1 MKKEPSFHH
10 VQIGMVGMQALAR
23 GEFELSLGKW
33 VCPRCHL
40 VRPGCGAIDVRIEDD
55 GPIEKPLGIEAK
67 SGLGLVWTQFLD
79 PLGPELVA
87 SELYLGS
94 VMRGNGDVVKG
105 WSTFHGRHRVIVRGS
120 KKSLNYRRCQA
131 CGRKSYMAD
140 GPYYLCPTPAPE
152 HQILTTDCGFVL
164 RPELFALLKIEG
176 RRRSLRVQHLDVL
189 ETPADGLP
197 TELVDP
203 S

>member
-1 MKKEPSFHH
+1 LTS
-10 VQIGMVGMQALAR
+10 ASR
-23 GEFELSLGKW
+23 TT
-33 VCPRCHL
+33 
-40 VRPGCGAIDVRIEDD
+40 
-55 GPIEKPLGIEAK
+55 GPIDKPLGIEAR

-94 VMRGNGDVVKG
+94 VMRENRQLVKG

-120 KKSLNYRRCQA
+120 KNSLDYRRCQA
-131 CGRKSYMAD
+131 SGRKSDSAK
-140 GPYYLCPTPAPE
+140 GPYYLCPAPAPE

-164 RPELFALLKIEG
+164 RPELFTLRKIKG
-176 RRRSLRVQHLDVL
+176 QRRSLCIQHLDVL
-189 ETPADGLP
+189 EAPVDGLP
-197 TELVDP
+197 IELVDP